1 MRGMFW
7 CVGRKHAFSS
17 GCIKISGTV
26 LHVSFE
32 IWTDVLCGCVYGWMN
47 VCAQEYLKLSD
58 VYKMYGNGCI
68 PAQTAF
74 PNALCLPLAVTSDT
88 PREVWLLHSLF
99 HPWQNLF
106 LCLTT
111 SCFPFQCH
119 LFLVCGFSFYD
130 AVRITPW
137 LSSLGTLIFHFFLSL
152 SLSSCLCRCYILC
165 LCYASLM
172 LLYT

>member
-58 VYKMYGNGCI
+58 VYKMYGNRCI

-106 LCLTT
+106 PCLTT
-111 SCFPFQCH
+111 SRFSFQCH

-130 AVRITPW
+130 AVRITHW
-137 LSSLGTLIFHFFLSL
+137 LSSLETVIFHIFPTLFPAVFVVVV
-152 SLSSCLCRCYILC
+152 SS
-165 LCYASLM
+165 AFAM